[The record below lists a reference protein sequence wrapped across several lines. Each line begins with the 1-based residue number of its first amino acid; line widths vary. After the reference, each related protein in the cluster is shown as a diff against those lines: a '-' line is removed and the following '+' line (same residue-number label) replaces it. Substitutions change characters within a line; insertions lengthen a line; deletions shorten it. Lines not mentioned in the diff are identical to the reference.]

1 VSKQTVVFTSD
12 DLGPVLAALDQRGWV
27 NLQPDVED
35 APPPPPAGWFG
46 SVFSNRGPALPLA
59 TWHPG
64 ERSAGIEHSTGPK
77 VARRVDVPTGWR
89 VIQDHPRR
97 GLVVRVPAEVADAE
111 VLGWLV
117 ELGEALSQV
126 PTSGRWI
133 AEVHSP

>member
-1 VSKQTVVFTSD
+1 
-12 DLGPVLAALDQRGWV
+12 
-27 NLQPDVED
+27 
-35 APPPPPAGWFG
+35 
-46 SVFSNRGPALPLA
+46 LA

-111 VLGWLV
+111 VLRWLV